1 MLRRQERIN
10 EERIPLTVYESDV
23 TGHPRKAFLA
33 WRDSLSGAAALLGQ
47 ELPFELGRRH
57 ISSFSDLARPAF
69 AGESPLTFAFESHDG
84 AALVLD
90 TWLIQIILGEELD
103 ETGGDGGGIP
113 ARQVV
118 ARTRYRHRVDF
129 WNPLLQ

>member
-1 MLRRQERIN
+1 MLRHAAPANRTPMAEM
-10 EERIPLTVYESDV
+10 PASSLD
-23 TGHPRKAFLA
+23 GHRSHLKS
-33 WRDSLSGAAALLGQ
+33 RSN
-47 ELPFELGRRH
+47 RRLFGIWH
-57 ISSFSDLARPAF
+57 
-69 AGESPLTFAFESHDG
+69 
-84 AALVLD
+84 
-90 TWLIQIILGEELD
+90 IQIILGKELD

>member
-1 MLRRQERIN
+1 MLLTQLRRRLRLQLGFRL
-10 EERIPLTVYESDV
+10 RLRFGFRLSLLG
-23 TGHPRKAFLA
+23 GHNLILSWVGLA
-33 WRDSLSGAAALLGQ
+33 PGLSQTSGAL
-47 ELPFELGRRH
+47 
-57 ISSFSDLARPAF
+57 ID
-69 AGESPLTFAFESHDG
+69 
-84 AALVLD
+84 
-90 TWLIQIILGEELD
+90 IQIILGEELD

>member
-1 MLRRQERIN
+1 MVSSLDGHRSQLESRSNRRLFDIW
-10 EERIPLTVYESDV
+10 
-23 TGHPRKAFLA
+23 HM
-33 WRDSLSGAAALLGQ
+33 
-47 ELPFELGRRH
+47 
-57 ISSFSDLARPAF
+57 
-69 AGESPLTFAFESHDG
+69 
-84 AALVLD
+84 
-90 TWLIQIILGEELD
+90 QIILGEELD

>member
-1 MLRRQERIN
+1 MDTPALQHLLYRVEAVSPRCHVYCTEGGLMHDNKEGKRPSN
-10 EERIPLTVYESDV
+10 SPLVSV
-23 TGHPRKAFLA
+23 SCR
-33 WRDSLSGAAALLGQ
+33 SG
-47 ELPFELGRRH
+47 GRRSNRRLFGIWH
-57 ISSFSDLARPAF
+57 IR
-69 AGESPLTFAFESHDG
+69 
-84 AALVLD
+84 
-90 TWLIQIILGEELD
+90 IILGEELD